1 MLAIVINL
9 GQRLMAL
16 LATSGPVFRHQK
28 CVDGSTK
35 PSIAAWG
42 HAPRLVVDVVQLAE
56 ENPLVRA
63 GLEREKPRH
72 GGEPGLLRCV
82 DGVRSGRR
90 HHVRKLLQVG
100 SNRIEHSV
108 EVRTDEL
115 HGHDD
120 GYRDTSGDKAILN
133 SGGTRF
139 VLCETSDQ
147 FHVRRSC

>member
-1 MLAIVINL
+1 MSVSA
-9 GQRLMAL
+9 GQPPA
-16 LATSGPVFRHQK
+16 P
-28 CVDGSTK
+28 CSTF
-35 PSIAAWG
+35 G
-42 HAPRLVVDVVQLAE
+42 
-56 ENPLVRA
+56 
-63 GLEREKPRH
+63 
-72 GGEPGLLRCV
+72 
-82 DGVRSGRR
+82 
-90 HHVRKLLQVG
+90 LLQVG
-100 SNRIEHSV
+100 SDRIEHRV